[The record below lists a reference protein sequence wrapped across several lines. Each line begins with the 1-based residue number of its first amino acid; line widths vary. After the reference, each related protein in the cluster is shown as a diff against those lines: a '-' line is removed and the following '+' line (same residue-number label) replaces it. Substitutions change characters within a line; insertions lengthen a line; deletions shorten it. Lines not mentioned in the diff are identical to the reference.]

1 MEFLLQLSMTMERL
15 ETIAANYNRDF
26 YSNCRAY
33 LEALQ
38 KQGKTDDSFE
48 DEFYFT
54 MPAISGIT

>member
-1 MEFLLQLSMTMERL
+1 MEFLLQSSMAMESL
-15 ETIAANYNRDF
+15 EIIADYNRDF

-33 LEALQ
+33 LDALQ

>member
-1 MEFLLQLSMTMERL
+1 MEFLLQSSMAMESL
-15 ETIAANYNRDF
+15 EIIADYNRDF

-33 LEALQ
+33 LDALQ

-54 MPAISGIT
+54 MPVISGIT

>member
-1 MEFLLQLSMTMERL
+1 MEFLLQSSMAMESL
-15 ETIAANYNRDF
+15 EIIADYNRDF

-33 LEALQ
+33 LDALQ

-54 MPAISGIT
+54 MPAVSGIT

>member
-1 MEFLLQLSMTMERL
+1 MAMENL
-15 ETIAANYNRDF
+15 EIIADYNRDF
-26 YSNCRAY
+26 YSECREY
-33 LEALQ
+33 LHALQ

>member
-1 MEFLLQLSMTMERL
+1 MAMESLKIVEDF
-15 ETIAANYNRDF
+15 NHDF

-33 LEALQ
+33 LNALQ
-38 KQGKTDDSFE
+38 KQGRTDDSFE

>member
-1 MEFLLQLSMTMERL
+1 MAMESL
-15 ETIAANYNRDF
+15 EIIADYNRDF
-26 YSNCRAY
+26 YSNGRAY
-33 LEALQ
+33 LVALQ

>member
-1 MEFLLQLSMTMERL
+1 MEFLLQVIMAMESL
-15 ETIAANYNRDF
+15 EIIADYNRDF
-26 YSNCRAY
+26 YSDCRTY
-33 LEALQ
+33 LDALQ

>member
-1 MEFLLQLSMTMERL
+1 MEFLLQSSMAMESL
-15 ETIAANYNRDF
+15 EIIEDYNRDF
-26 YSNCRAY
+26 YSNCRVY
-33 LEALQ
+33 LDALQ

>member
-1 MEFLLQLSMTMERL
+1 MEFLLQPIMAMESL
-15 ETIAANYNRDF
+15 EIIADYNRDF
-26 YSNCRAY
+26 YSNGRAY
-33 LEALQ
+33 LAALQ